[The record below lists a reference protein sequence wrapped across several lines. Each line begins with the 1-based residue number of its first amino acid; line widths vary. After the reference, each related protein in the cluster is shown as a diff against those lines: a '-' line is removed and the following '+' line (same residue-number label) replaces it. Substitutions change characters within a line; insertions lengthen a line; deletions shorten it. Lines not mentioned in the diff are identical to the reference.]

1 MAHNINFFSHHYR
14 KIEGCRVQKVCHVS
28 SGRGTRQH
36 GRERRHGTRK
46 GKHTAKK
53 ESRQREREKH
63 TGKVRYTT
71 IIRISVFPT
80 SFQFPVGRNFF
91 PLTCLPC
98 EERKHTANTCL
109 PCVLQS
115 PHGKPPFFHF
125 LPSRSNDLA
134 FPAPSFPFLSYPR
147 FNFFSATRSHKMTP
161 REGLI
166 FKKKSVTPDLGP
178 TWIDGARKLLL
189 AARRCRVPL

>member
-1 MAHNINFFSHHYR
+1 VFKRFVTSLLDAEHGNTA
-14 KIEGCRVQKVCHVS
+14 E
-28 SGRGTRQH
+28 RGDTVLEKENTRQKKSH
-36 GRERRHGTRK
+36 GK
-46 GKHTAKK
+46 
-53 ESRQREREKH
+53 EREKH

-71 IIRISVFPT
+71 IIRVSVFPT

-147 FNFFSATRSHKMTP
+147 FIFFSATRSHKMTP
-161 REGLI
+161 LEGLI
-166 FKKKSVTPDLGP
+166 FLIKSVTLDLGP
-178 TWIDGARKLLL
+178 A
-189 AARRCRVPL
+189 